1 MPKIIEKCLE
11 KNQNNYEIRVII
23 IKIIKIEVFGN
34 FFLNLFEVLILKNRE
49 KIFRKCMLL

>member
-11 KNQNNYEIRVII
+11 KNQNNYKIKVII
-23 IKIIKIEVFGN
+23 IKIIEIEVFGN

>member
-23 IKIIKIEVFGN
+23 IKIIKLKFLVI

>member
-11 KNQNNYEIRVII
+11 KNQNNYEIKVII
-23 IKIIKIEVFGN
+23 IKIIEIEVFGN